1 MSTNKKNAIC
11 INGTR
16 EQKAFTD
23 YVSQCR
29 SDNDTA
35 RSTNFFSESVTTIQS
50 QFENLRAQFDDL
62 IHTGDSISSIMNL
75 TGNTATHADSKITS
89 LTKRKEVLLQT
100 LKEKRR
106 IADSAD
112 KSFLE
117 DIMHKTPG
125 KKELAPSLQDAT
137 LLLFWS
143 GWITMVLTLTAVRW
157 FSPGGTWQAGAIT
170 FILMV
175 LVTGALYSLLIRIA

>member
-11 INGTR
+11 VNGTR
-16 EQKAFTD
+16 EFKAFND
-23 YVSQCR
+23 YISKCR
-29 SDNDTA
+29 SDDDTA
-35 RSTNFFSESVTTIQS
+35 RSTNFFSSSAGLIQV
-50 QFENLRAQFDDL
+50 QFQILRAQLDDL

-75 TGNTATHADSKITS
+75 TGNTTKQADSKIIS
-89 LTKRKEVLLQT
+89 LSKKKEVLLQT

-117 DIMHKTPG
+117 DIMHHKPKT
-125 KKELAPSLQDAT
+125 ELAPSLQDAT

-143 GWITMVLTLTAVRW
+143 GWITMVLTLSAVRW
-157 FSPGGTWQAGAIT
+157 FSPGGTWQAGGVT
-170 FILMV
+170 LLLLL
-175 LVTGALYSLLIRIA
+175 LVTVALYSLLIHIA